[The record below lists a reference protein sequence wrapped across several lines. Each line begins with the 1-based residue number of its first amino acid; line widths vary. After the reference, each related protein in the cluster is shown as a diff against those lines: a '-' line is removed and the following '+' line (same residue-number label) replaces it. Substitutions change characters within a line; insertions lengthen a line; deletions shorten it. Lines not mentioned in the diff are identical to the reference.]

1 MEDLITELDSKIGEG
16 NVGVPHFIN
25 PEIKAFPIDTKNIK
39 RIVEVNSERK
49 LAFIDGGNQEIIG
62 APNFSLQLNRVY
74 VGMWNGRTRLI
85 SDLPKIEFLS
95 ATYSSFKNNEIRY
108 ETTIS
113 CENQEF
119 IKYLPSIEDMSFSSM
134 DRTIRNGN
142 ERADIVRVA
151 SITRRFTEWKFA
163 STIIELLKEGDLLVM
178 DGTLQTSFTNEG
190 KYLQELI
197 NESKDNGIILSG
209 LSKTS
214 NLFTT
219 TGYSLLGAVRE
230 IAEEFD
236 NEAEWY
242 CPIADSNSV
251 EHNAVILAVKLNRS
265 SKRVYRYEFQREQ
278 FQSLSEHQLNE
289 ILSKLV
295 QNSSDISLLGYPYG
309 LIDADF
315 FARVTNNEL
324 NYHQSTAI
332 SHISKLGKIDK
343 FARHLNSNDT
353 HSILNKL
360 IRW

>member
-1 MEDLITELDSKIGEG
+1 MEELITELDSKIGEG
-16 NVGVPHFIN
+16 NVGTPYFIN
-25 PEIKAFPIDTKNIK
+25 PEIKSFPISTNNIK
-39 RIVEVNSERK
+39 RIMEENSERR
-49 LAFIDGGNQEIIG
+49 LAFVDGGNQEIIG

-74 VGMWNGRTRLI
+74 VGIWNGKTRVI
-85 SDLPKIEFLS
+85 AKIPKIEFFS
-95 ATYSSFKNNEIRY
+95 ATYSSFKDNEIRY

-119 IKYLPSIEDMSFSSM
+119 IKYLPSTKDMSFSSM

-151 SITRRFTEWKFA
+151 SITRRFAEWKFA
-163 STIIELLKEGDLLVM
+163 SNILKSLKKGDVLVM

-190 KYLQELI
+190 KYLRELI
-197 NESKDNGIILSG
+197 NESKNNGVILSG

-230 IAEEFD
+230 IAEKYDSET
-236 NEAEWY
+236 EWY
-242 CPIADSNSV
+242 CPIADSNIIDYNV
-251 EHNAVILAVKLNRS
+251 IILAVKLNSS

-278 FQSLSEHQLNE
+278 FQELNETQINE
-289 ILSKLV
+289 ILAKLI
-295 QNSSDISLLGYPYG
+295 QNSSDSSLLGYPYG

-315 FARVTNNEL
+315 FARVTNSEL
-324 NYHQSTAI
+324 NYYQSTAI
-332 SHISKLGKIDK
+332 SRISKLGKIDK

-353 HSILNKL
+353 HNILNKL
-360 IRW
+360 IKW